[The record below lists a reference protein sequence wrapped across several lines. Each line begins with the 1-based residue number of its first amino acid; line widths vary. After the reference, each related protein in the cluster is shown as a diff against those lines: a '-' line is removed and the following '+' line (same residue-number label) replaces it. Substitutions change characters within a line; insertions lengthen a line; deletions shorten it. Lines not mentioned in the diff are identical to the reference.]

1 MRFTAGLLTGIA
13 IGFAVASKLLEREV
27 VEARRERTTIAS
39 AMTRHPSSQRL
50 SESGRRIIDLAGERG
65 VEAVR
70 KARQNI
76 QRRLEASTDDLS
88 MN

>member
-1 MRFTAGLLTGIA
+1 VKFTVGLLTGVA
-13 IGFAVASKLLEREV
+13 IGFAVASKLFEREV

-39 AMTRHPSSQRL
+39 AMTRHPSSQRF
-50 SESGRRIIDLAGERG
+50 SGSSRRIIDLAGERG
-65 VEAVR
+65 AEAVR
-70 KARQNI
+70 RARQNI